1 MPHGSFTGLKRI
13 RLLVEASLL
22 SLVLATGGALALS
35 EIKPDAPAPA
45 EGETTTAPA
54 PEATPRVPGVPLP
67 DPVGRPAA
75 PTGEQP
81 PAEAPAGDEADPV
94 GEPATDP
101 TRPDIDPNAPLPEIV
116 YDMSRLPEPVKRM
129 RDLILEATRSGDIEK
144 LRPLL
149 GTGDGAT
156 QLSFGGV
163 DGDLIEF
170 LKQNS
175 GDGQGQ
181 EILAILEEVL
191 EAGYVHLD
199 AGKPEELY
207 VWPYFFAIP
216 LDRLTLP
223 QRVELFHIITGG
235 DYEDMKN
242 FGAYIFYRAGITP
255 DGRWRFF
262 VSGD

>member
-1 MPHGSFTGLKRI
+1 MPQSSFTALQRF
-13 RLLVEASLL
+13 RLAFGASLL
-22 SLVLATGGALALS
+22 SLALTAGSALALS

-45 EGETTTAPA
+45 EGGTKTTPA
-54 PEATPRVPGVPLP
+54 PDGPQRMPGVPLP
-67 DPVGRPAA
+67 DPVGRPTTPA
-75 PTGEQP
+75 GE
-81 PAEAPAGDEADPV
+81 EPAGDTKPSDDAAPV
-94 GEPATDP
+94 IDP
-101 TRPDIDPNAPLPEIV
+101 TRPDIDPNAPLPEII
-116 YDMSRLPEPVKRM
+116 YDVSRLPEPVKRM
-129 RDLILEATRSGDIEK
+129 RDLVLEATRSGDIEK

-163 DGDLIEF
+163 DGDVIEF

-175 GDGQGQ
+175 GDGEGM

-216 LDRLTLP
+216 LDKLTPP

-235 DYEDMKN
+235 DYEDMKG

>member
-1 MPHGSFTGLKRI
+1 MSRGSPKAFSRI
-13 RLLVEASLL
+13 RLISSASLL
-22 SLVLATGGALALS
+22 AFALATGGAHALS
-35 EIKPDAPAPA
+35 EIKPEPPTSTEGETDAAPAPA
-45 EGETTTAPA
+45 PNDVQKM
-54 PEATPRVPGVPLP
+54 PSIPLP
-67 DPVGRPAA
+67 DPVGRPGTPAGEEPAPTPPGEEAA
-75 PTGEQP
+75 P
-81 PAEAPAGDEADPV
+81 AI
-94 GEPATDP
+94 DP

-116 YDMSRLPEPVKRM
+116 YDFSRLPEPVKRM
-129 RDLILEATRSGDIEK
+129 RDLVLAATKSGDIEK

-149 GTGDGAT
+149 GSGDSAT
-156 QLSFGGV
+156 LLSLGGV
-163 DGDLIEF
+163 EGDLIDF

-216 LDRLTLP
+216 LDKLTPP

-235 DYEDMKN
+235 DYEEMKN
-242 FGAYIFYRAGITP
+242 YGAYIFYRAGITP
-255 DGRWRFF
+255 DGRWSFF
-262 VSGD
+262 VSGE

>member
-1 MPHGSFTGLKRI
+1 MPQSSFTALQRF
-13 RLLVEASLL
+13 RLAFGASLL
-22 SLVLATGGALALS
+22 SLALTAGSALALS
-35 EIKPDAPAPA
+35 EIKPDAPAATPGEGQTGTTPTPAPA
-45 EGETTTAPA
+45 EPT
-54 PEATPRVPGVPLP
+54 PGVPLP
-67 DPVGRPAA
+67 DPIGKPRAPA
-75 PTGEQP
+75 TDE
-81 PAEAPAGDEADPV
+81 PAGDDAAPV
-94 GEPATDP
+94 IDP
-101 TRPDIDPNAPLPEIV
+101 TRPDIDPNAPLPEII
-116 YDMSRLPEPVKRM
+116 YDTSRLPEPVKRM
-129 RDLILEATRSGDIEK
+129 RDLVLEATRSGDIEK

-163 DGDLIEF
+163 DGDVIEF

-175 GDGQGQ
+175 GDGEGI

-216 LDRLTLP
+216 LDKLTPP

-235 DYEDMKN
+235 DYEDMKS
-242 FGAYIFYRAGITP
+242 FDAYIFYRAGITP